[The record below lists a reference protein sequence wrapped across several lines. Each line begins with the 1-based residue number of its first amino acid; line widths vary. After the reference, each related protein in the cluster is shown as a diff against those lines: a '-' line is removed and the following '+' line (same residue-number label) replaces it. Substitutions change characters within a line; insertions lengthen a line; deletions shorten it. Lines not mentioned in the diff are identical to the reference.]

1 MIRIDVMSGHYRML
15 NQSGWAW
22 QRIITDDGR
31 EILARCVTIS
41 LRKTTTDD
49 KRSAASATSISSYRT
64 DDYIYLDKYAT
75 YIMLPGRPRASPFIR
90 TSAQYRHVFARWPNC
105 WYFRKVRAYFVER
118 LIISH
123 GLKLEQLNKK
133 Y

>member
-1 MIRIDVMSGHYRML
+1 ML

-22 QRIITDDGR
+22 QRIITDDGG

-41 LRKTTTDD
+41 LRKTTTGD

-64 DDYIYLDKYAT
+64 DNLLYLDKYAT

-90 TSAQYRHVFARWPNC
+90 TSAQYRHVVARRLNC

-123 GLKLEQLNKK
+123 GLKL
-133 Y
+133 